1 MHWKSSAAG
10 LRQDPVAGKLIAVP
24 ANLLAG
30 FLRDGKGA

>member
-10 LRQDPVAGKLIAVP
+10 LRQDPVAGQLIAVP
-24 ANLLAG
+24 DLLAG